1 MDGIYYNNDQ
11 DIIESQ
17 ENSHIS
23 SRKRNFDENN
33 SLVSSKKPNNNIV
46 DIINTIDSIDIIN
59 TIDSIDIINT
69 INNKK
74 RKQSVE
80 QRDFI
85 PFKSK
90 N

>member
-1 MDGIYYNNDQ
+1 MENPYQMDGIYYNNDQ

-59 TIDSIDIINT
+59 TI
-69 INNKK
+69 NNKK